1 MCECLAKWQNR
12 SEKYSLSS
20 FGCWAVCTTRP
31 QFRSSALRPLPQN
44 KRWLRRGTMQQGT
57 NTLTHTSGV
66 RTRAALIRLE
76 SGVSSCSASAKPQYN
91 MPYEAHIVAASENK
105 ECDAHEKAPPA
116 YGVRWRKMGRKAT
129 CVEMGGFWS
138 FRNEQKTEII

>member
-1 MCECLAKWQNR
+1 MHYTA
-12 SEKYSLSS
+12 
-20 FGCWAVCTTRP
+20 AVP
-31 QFRSSALRPLPQN
+31 QFRTSSIATKQKVTATRHNAQA
-44 KRWLRRGTMQQGT
+44 T

-105 ECDAHEKAPPA
+105 ESDAHEKAPPA

-129 CVEMGGFWS
+129 CVEMGGF
-138 FRNEQKTEII
+138 